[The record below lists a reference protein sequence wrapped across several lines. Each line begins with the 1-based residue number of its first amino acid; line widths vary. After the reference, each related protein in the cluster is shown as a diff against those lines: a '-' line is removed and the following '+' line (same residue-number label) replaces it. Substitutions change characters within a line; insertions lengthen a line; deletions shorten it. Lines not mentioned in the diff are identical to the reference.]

1 MRRSSTKPLRE
12 AGLSTDTYD
21 DATDEE
27 GQVTPARR
35 PRPRSPLIIA
45 AIAYG
50 LLLWMVLVVF
60 MLIAWRLSG
69 G

>member
-1 MRRSSTKPLRE
+1 
-12 AGLSTDTYD
+12 LSTDTYD
-21 DATDEE
+21 DTTDGE
-27 GQVTPARR
+27 GQVAPARR

>member
-1 MRRSSTKPLRE
+1 MSNQV
-12 AGLSTDTYD
+12 D
-21 DATDEE
+21 DATTSGA
-27 GQVTPARR
+27 GQQGRRGPESIARR
-35 PRPRSPLIIA
+35 PRPRSPVVVG

>member
-1 MRRSSTKPLRE
+1 MSTE
-12 AGLSTDTYD
+12 TYD
-21 DATDEE
+21 DATGEE
-27 GQVTPARR
+27 GQAAPAHR

>member
-1 MRRSSTKPLRE
+1 M
-12 AGLSTDTYD
+12 STDTYD

-27 GQVTPARR
+27 GQVAPARR